1 MLAHVPSSK
10 IAIEEAQKRV
20 KVLKVL
26 PVVWQGNLLVAQRVG
41 GLCKTVYHHC
51 NCIAGLVERLMVIM
65 VVSMGYRSNPLF
77 CDRKCFLRGK
87 LNWNGLQITHNDR
100 CR

>member
-26 PVVWQGNLLVAQRVG
+26 PVVWQGNLLEAQRVG
-41 GLCKTVYHHC
+41 GGAKPCT
-51 NCIAGLVERLMVIM
+51 IIVI
-65 VVSMGYRSNPLF
+65 V
-77 CDRKCFLRGK
+77 
-87 LNWNGLQITHNDR
+87 LQG
-100 CR
+100 